1 MSDDDIDDE
10 ALFSLD
16 NVKVA
21 EWVSKDRCVATI
33 RISDRAGVCDMK
45 ILLTLK
51 AKVEQME
58 MLLGFCDSDDT
69 RH

>member
-1 MSDDDIDDE
+1 MSDEPDDE
-10 ALFSLD
+10 ELFSLD
-16 NVKVA
+16 SVKVA
-21 EWVSKDRCVATI
+21 EWVSKDRRVATI
-33 RISDRAGVCDMK
+33 RISDKEGVCDMK

-58 MLLGFCDSDDT
+58 ILLGYCEGDDL

>member
-1 MSDDDIDDE
+1 MSDEPDDE
-10 ALFSLD
+10 ELFSLD

-21 EWVSKDRCVATI
+21 EWVSKDRRVATI
-33 RISDRAGVCDMK
+33 RISDRSGVCDMK
-45 ILLTLK
+45 LLLTLK

-58 MLLGFCDSDDT
+58 MLLGFCEGDDT